1 MAKPDLKQT
10 DRSRI
15 LQLAKQLA
23 GEQGRLGDS
32 PADRSLEGHLHL
44 CAASC
49 VAEAAIRV
57 TGRSSSPADFRARVN
72 QCDKFELLPAV
83 FSDCGLNPEVAIA
96 LIKENDSRSGQRRLS
111 WFNSVAQLD

>member
-1 MAKPDLKQT
+1 MANPDLKQI

-15 LQLAKQLA
+15 LLMAKQIA

-32 PADRSLEGHLHL
+32 PADRSVEGDLHL

-49 VAEAAIRV
+49 VAEAAISV
-57 TGRSSSPADFRARVN
+57 TGRGRSAADFRARLN

-83 FSDCGLNPEVAIA
+83 FSECGLDPGVAIA

-111 WFNSVAQLD
+111 WFNSVAHLD